1 MNRFALTTAFGRMP
15 SISERR
21 ILLLATIIVLELGA
35 EVNRFLAGEIVASVA
50 DILPWLEEAIAHF
63 YPARPM
69 PHHSA
74 PPSGSVR
81 HGAFSGDRQWRRR

>member
-1 MNRFALTTAFGRMP
+1 MNRFALTTAFGRKHW
-15 SISERR
+15 ISERR
-21 ILLLATIIVLELGA
+21 ILLLA
-35 EVNRFLAGEIVASVA
+35 EIVASVA

-74 PPSGSVR
+74 PPSGSVL